1 MRSLPQTATQLSRL
15 LLRTLYRILRSW
27 IVTRPG
33 HRASQIASAI
43 AASGNPL
50 GV

>member
-1 MRSLPQTATQLSRL
+1 MRSLPQTATHLSR
-15 LLRTLYRILRSW
+15 LLRTLYRILRSR

-33 HRASQIASAI
+33 HRASQVASAI